1 MDHTPSNAPCAAEEI
16 AEQTRDRKR
25 GQGTIKV
32 YTSKIKLIT
41 KYLFTSPDIP
51 SREEFLELSET
62 ELPTS
67 FKFKQEIIEES
78 TTSNARQRKKTT
90 RDVYVRL
97 ALPLPSR
104 AHKII
109 FGWLISDTKLARGKK
124 KPRTKANEVENNEQD
139 EGDDSPPD
147 LLRALGSIDDDEEE
161 NSAPATATTTAT
173 AQALPSVSP
182 LSAVAAAP
190 TNCDNEVTIAT
201 SSIQTCKSALI
212 WLHEVRRMAFKSR
225 EEALGLARST
235 DESMDNMINS
245 MINGYKKVVAEKKS
259 KGIMSI
265 TEGKAVISD
274 TGYIDLMK
282 CISGYSENF
291 VPKTNQ
297 DFASATFGAAWL
309 SLQWNLVSRN
319 ASVEAIHL
327 EHMRYSGDCLHIRFA
342 KSKGDQ
348 TGEGLG
354 NTKHVY
360 ANPLQPEICCMLSMA
375 LHFLSTPRR
384 VPTQRQSPND
394 TKFFQGSNQKARWAE
409 VLHRILGSL
418 PDAVDLGCA
427 KQDSKSRYI
436 D

>member
-1 MDHTPSNAPCAAEEI
+1 
-16 AEQTRDRKR
+16 
-25 GQGTIKV
+25 
-32 YTSKIKLIT
+32 
-41 KYLFTSPDIP
+41 
-51 SREEFLELSET
+51 
-62 ELPTS
+62 
-67 FKFKQEIIEES
+67 
-78 TTSNARQRKKTT
+78 
-90 RDVYVRL
+90 
-97 ALPLPSR
+97 
-104 AHKII
+104 
-109 FGWLISDTKLARGKK
+109 
-124 KPRTKANEVENNEQD
+124 
-139 EGDDSPPD
+139 

-161 NSAPATATTTAT
+161 TSAPTTTT

-182 LSAVAAAP
+182 LSIVAVAP
-190 TNCDNEVTIAT
+190 KNCDNEVTIAT

-235 DESMDNMINS
+235 DESMDSMINS

-282 CISGYSENF
+282 CIGGYSENF

-327 EHMRYSGDCLHIRFA
+327 EHMRYSGDCLQIRFA

-360 ANPLQPEICCMLSMA
+360 ANPIQPEICCILSMA
-375 LHFLSTPRR
+375 LYFLSTPRR
-384 VPTQRQSPND
+384 VPTQQQSPND

-409 VLHRILGSL
+409 VLHRILGCL

-427 KQDSKSRYI
+427 KQDSKS
-436 D
+436 